1 MKELMALYL
10 LYGIVSITRRF
21 KLNELLVNSRK
32 QETSPLTLGTSSN
45 ENVDVADVTRY
56 PPEVICFSFDTF

>member
-21 KLNELLVNSRK
+21 KLNELLVLSEMELSK
-32 QETSPLTLGTSSN
+32 
-45 ENVDVADVTRY
+45 VDSGKCKFLF
-56 PPEVICFSFDTF
+56 E